1 MIQRILR
8 ESRHPRNTR
17 QTRKFLSQNKPNAR
31 FCYPLAGS
39 MTEENWQTVTGKSAM
54 IQLYPEAR
62 DSTFSI
68 VDIDL

>member
-1 MIQRILR
+1 
-8 ESRHPRNTR
+8 
-17 QTRKFLSQNKPNAR
+17 
-31 FCYPLAGS
+31 

-54 IQLYPEAR
+54 VKPNPDAR